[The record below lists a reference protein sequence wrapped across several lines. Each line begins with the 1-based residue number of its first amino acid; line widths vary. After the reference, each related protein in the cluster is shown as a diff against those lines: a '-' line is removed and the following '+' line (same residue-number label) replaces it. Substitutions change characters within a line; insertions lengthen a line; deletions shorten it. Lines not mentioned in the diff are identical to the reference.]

1 MNKRIII
8 STLSTFGI
16 LGSVII
22 GLSNSFKTQEI
33 SFNIKSKE
41 AKKPNVER
49 VLEVKKIDE
58 VSLEDIQKIK
68 NFLPKDSYKNE
79 VKTEKIKFIKIV
91 KKIDLKKITI
101 NQQDK
106 ISVDKNNRD
115 FKEIDLSELDY
126 SEISQQKEIT
136 HTINKRND
144 WSSLALNLD
153 EYSNVENKV
162 IVAEEKIKKTNI
174 IRERISKKIESTDSE
189 NTTDENELVFFDY
202 GKKEEKVVDVEK
214 TTKLDTQKV
223 FSDKQKISKL
233 VAINKVENSNS
244 TQTSIVTQSQN
255 IGNTIDKDFDSR
267 KIDESIQDI
276 VNSKMSASS
285 QSNPNIVKA
294 KKEVMGFLSSEENTS
309 QAEIPSE
316 CYEKE
321 NSNRIYNAEYSIS
334 FLPVGKKIEKTVYN
348 FELRFQ
354 DNIDDIIADN
364 GSGKV
369 QLKTKMSSQKSVRRA
384 LVLAS
389 DYYPMSTDILLE
401 NGSYEVKLP
410 LFRTNFIES
419 IIQNYKLR
427 GLGAH
432 LMIEL
437 ANETEEVD
445 LDIKYKYERK
455 IYLNSQFSAV
465 DKSDS
470 DYNYILFVGIES
482 GNTIVNYIDSEGNTT
497 SRIIHLTER
506 EIFYDQNINDKITKE
521 EIRFFQEGLI
531 NKCKSQLNIAQN
543 NISSWNYNAAT
554 FTKKNHYSF
563 DILNMNYSKNSNKY
577 LKLDHLGESIFVGRW
592 DKKNIVIPD
601 EEYIDFV
608 IRNMDIAQDKCL
620 VQLNLEK
627 EAESIYINGIS
638 ENSGMR
644 TIVKML
650 DKDGRFYNQLGSKT
664 EKIFMKGDEQGL
676 LNIAIE
682 YIDGSS
688 DYLQTYCSENT
699 YLIEQL

>member
-22 GLSNSFKTQEI
+22 GLNNSFKTQEI

-49 VLEVKKIDE
+49 VLEVKKIDQ

-79 VKTEKIKFIKIV
+79 VKSEKIKFIKIA
-91 KKIDLKKITI
+91 KKIDFRKI
-101 NQQDK
+101 K
-106 ISVDKNNRD
+106 ISQKEKISADKNKIEL
-115 FKEIDLSELDY
+115 KEIDLSELDY

-136 HTINKRND
+136 HKIMQKND
-144 WSSLALNLD
+144 WNSLALNLD
-153 EYSNVENKV
+153 EYSNVESKI
-162 IVAEEKIKKTNI
+162 IVAEDKINNKTNI
-174 IRERISKKIESTDSE
+174 IRERISKTIESTDSK

-244 TQTSIVTQSQN
+244 TQTSIVTPSQN
-255 IGNTIDKDFDSR
+255 IGNTIDKDFES
-267 KIDESIQDI
+267 INVDESIQDI
-276 VNSKMSASS
+276 VNSKMSASASS

-321 NSNRIYNAEYSIS
+321 NNNKIYNAEYSLS

-364 GSGKV
+364 GSGKI
-369 QLKTKMSSQKSVRRA
+369 QIKTKMSSQKSVRRA

-419 IIQNYKLR
+419 IIQSYKLR

-432 LMIEL
+432 LMVEL
-437 ANETEEVD
+437 ANETEDVD

-455 IYLNSQFSAV
+455 IYLNSQFAAV
-465 DKSDS
+465 NKSDS
-470 DYNYILFVGIES
+470 DYNYILFVGAQA
-482 GNTIVNYIDSEGNTT
+482 GNTIVNYIDNEGNTT
-497 SRIIHLTER
+497 SRIIHLAER

-543 NISSWNYNAAT
+543 KISSWNYNAAT

-577 LKLDHLGESIFVGRW
+577 LKLDHLGESIFVG
-592 DKKNIVIPD
+592 
-601 EEYIDFV
+601 YY
-608 IRNMDIAQDKCL
+608 
-620 VQLNLEK
+620 
-627 EAESIYINGIS
+627 IYI
-638 ENSGMR
+638 SG
-644 TIVKML
+644 
-650 DKDGRFYNQLGSKT
+650 YSN
-664 EKIFMKGDEQGL
+664 
-676 LNIAIE
+676 
-682 YIDGSS
+682 
-688 DYLQTYCSENT
+688 
-699 YLIEQL
+699 